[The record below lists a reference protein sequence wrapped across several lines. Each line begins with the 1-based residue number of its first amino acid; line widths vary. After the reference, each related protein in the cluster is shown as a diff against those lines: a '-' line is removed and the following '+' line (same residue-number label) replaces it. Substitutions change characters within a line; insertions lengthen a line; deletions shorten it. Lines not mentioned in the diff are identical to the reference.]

1 MDDFNKQLEQFNQ
14 LLKQDIDMCRKK
26 AEELQNTGSTKKLSN
41 QSGFDR
47 DTPQRRVDCYFRNM
61 INKSGHGFGKS
72 MIRDRDEKSVSSETI
87 IEENTTKNTKIE
99 QLGLSG
105 GRLIPT
111 DNVIIGLE
119 KINTDPSGPEAIE
132 FKNKS
137 KILNKVFPTNFIK
150 KSDDDIRGLLINQLE
165 GDKNIKGI
173 RFREIEF
180 KIKQAIE
187 FTYAKE
193 KTDIEN
199 IILEEKDVGIRDDS
213 APESSNYTYYNE
225 YLDGFIC
232 AKDFELEKTIEEIN
246 NYKKI
251 VFEKNPGEDLTIDIF
266 NEGSEIYKQLFCFAW
281 NKAKLITAK
290 HIHKENKTSEGG
302 SYQIGGQP
310 LNDEI
315 IELYNNPN
323 QIGEYKGRRKPNLIV
338 LTFGIIMVV
347 FASVLV
353 YQTWRNLYNTF
364 DEIYYAGASADIY
377 EGLNDAE
384 AESTFTITTFFT
396 FFKDFFL
403 GTLQNNLLA
412 LEGRI
417 KNRAQVIYDNTLE
430 TAIETN
436 HNIWNRGWAIAIAE
450 TFSGYASVQIVN
462 RSQTQI
468 EREARRE
475 FDRTIENTQDQFKGY
490 AAALGSVYLC
500 SWIAINMFATGP
512 IIILNQFFP
521 ELIGINMVYR
531 SIVGLTATTG
541 AASATASTYNLL
553 GICTCLTSTA
563 DNYRNLYKAIGYI
576 RNPEQRVFDLQ
587 QEADIAR
594 ERAEQATRNTH
605 IFAQPNNEPDET
617 IPMIDNNN
625 DNNNDDK
632 KEKGGKKRRTKK
644 NNSNNKKQKKSRRK

>member
-1 MDDFNKQLEQFNQ
+1 
-14 LLKQDIDMCRKK
+14 
-26 AEELQNTGSTKKLSN
+26 
-41 QSGFDR
+41 
-47 DTPQRRVDCYFRNM
+47 
-61 INKSGHGFGKS
+61 
-72 MIRDRDEKSVSSETI
+72 
-87 IEENTTKNTKIE
+87 
-99 QLGLSG
+99 
-105 GRLIPT
+105 
-111 DNVIIGLE
+111 
-119 KINTDPSGPEAIE
+119 
-132 FKNKS
+132 
-137 KILNKVFPTNFIK
+137 
-150 KSDDDIRGLLINQLE
+150 
-165 GDKNIKGI
+165 
-173 RFREIEF
+173 
-180 KIKQAIE
+180 
-187 FTYAKE
+187 
-193 KTDIEN
+193 
-199 IILEEKDVGIRDDS
+199 
-213 APESSNYTYYNE
+213 
-225 YLDGFIC
+225 
-232 AKDFELEKTIEEIN
+232 
-246 NYKKI
+246 
-251 VFEKNPGEDLTIDIF
+251 
-266 NEGSEIYKQLFCFAW
+266 
-281 NKAKLITAK
+281 
-290 HIHKENKTSEGG
+290 
-302 SYQIGGQP
+302 
-310 LNDEI
+310 
-315 IELYNNPN
+315 
-323 QIGEYKGRRKPNLIV
+323 
-338 LTFGIIMVV
+338 
-347 FASVLV
+347 
-353 YQTWRNLYNTF
+353 
-364 DEIYYAGASADIY
+364 
-377 EGLNDAE
+377 
-384 AESTFTITTFFT
+384 
-396 FFKDFFL
+396 
-403 GTLQNNLLA
+403 
-412 LEGRI
+412 
-417 KNRAQVIYDNTLE
+417 

-632 KEKGGKKRRTKK
+632 K
-644 NNSNNKKQKKSRRK
+644 